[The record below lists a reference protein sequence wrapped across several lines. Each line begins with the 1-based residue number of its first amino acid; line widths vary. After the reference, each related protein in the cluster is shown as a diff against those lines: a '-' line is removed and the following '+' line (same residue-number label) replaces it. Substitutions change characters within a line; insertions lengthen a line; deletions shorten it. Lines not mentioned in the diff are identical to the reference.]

1 MAKPSYPA
9 LFHYIQ
15 KALADVTYPVTK
27 QEILDKA
34 GESPVFTDWE
44 ISVPLSAF
52 VKQIEKEQFSCASDF
67 YCALIAA
74 MSG

>member
-1 MAKPSYPA
+1 MTKPSYPA

-15 KALADVTYPVTK
+15 KALADVTYPATK
-27 QEILDKA
+27 QEILDMA
-34 GESPVFTDWE
+34 GGNPVFTDWE
-44 ISVPLSAF
+44 TSVPFSAF
-52 VKQIEKEQFSCASDF
+52 VKKIEKDQFSCASDF

>member
-1 MAKPSYPA
+1 MTKPSYPA

-15 KALADVTYPVTK
+15 KALADVAYPVTK

-44 ISVPLSAF
+44 TSVPLSAF
-52 VKQIEKEQFSCASDF
+52 VKKIKKEQFSCASDF